1 MAITKNVPPSGCV
14 VSEQIESF
22 LVFHGCVSTIP
33 LSIGPLAKLN
43 YLAAQDLVD
52 TFTPKT
58 KKRNF
63 VKLNPFPLLLLKTKT
78 KKMISLTN
86 LIGISLAWK
95 STSPG
100 LTTRMF
106 WNLLPLMNRSFSAIK
121 KTIKSL
127 NSKSIEQKLITSST
141 KILLWKNPNSM
152 DIPDPNRRLNS
163 TLKRIQSSLT
173 SPSLLHPNHHQSL
186 SNSWFLLI
194 IMSSFQSSTR
204 KHRNI
209 FH

>member
-1 MAITKNVPPSGCV
+1 MAITKNVPPSGSV

-22 LVFHGCVSTIP
+22 LVFLGYFSTIP

-52 TFTPKT
+52 TSTPKT

-63 VKLNPFPLLLLKTKT
+63 VKLNPFTLLLLKTKT
-78 KKMISLTN
+78 KEVISLTN

-106 WNLLPLMNRSFSAIK
+106 WNLPRG
-121 KTIKSL
+121 
-127 NSKSIEQKLITSST
+127 
-141 KILLWKNPNSM
+141 
-152 DIPDPNRRLNS
+152 
-163 TLKRIQSSLT
+163 
-173 SPSLLHPNHHQSL
+173 
-186 SNSWFLLI
+186 
-194 IMSSFQSSTR
+194 
-204 KHRNI
+204 
-209 FH
+209 

>member
-1 MAITKNVPPSGCV
+1 MEITKNVPPSGSV

-33 LSIGPLAKLN
+33 LSIGSLAKLN

-52 TFTPKT
+52 MFTPKT

-63 VKLNPFPLLLLKTKT
+63 VKLNLFPLLLLKTKT
-78 KKMISLTN
+78 KKMILLTN

-106 WNLLPLMNRSFSAIK
+106 WNLLPLTNRSFSAIK

-127 NSKSIEQKLITSST
+127 NSRLIEQKLITSSART
-141 KILLWKNPNSM
+141 LLWKNLNSM
-152 DIPDPNRRLNS
+152 DIPDLNRHLNS
-163 TLKRIQSSLT
+163 MLKRILSSLI
-173 SPSLLHPNHHQSL
+173 SPSLLHPNHHLSL
-186 SNSWFLLI
+186 SNSWFLPI
-194 IMSSFQSSTR
+194 IMSFFLSSTR
-204 KHRNI
+204 KLQNVFR
-209 FH
+209 